1 MINQMNITIKKIQRT
16 YLEDRSNY
24 SGMVSVQ
31 GLTVVQINAFTTLVT
46 KYFKINSFV
55 IGEQK

>member
-31 GLTVVQINAFTTLVT
+31 GLTVVQINAFTTLLM
-46 KYFKINSFV
+46 KYF
-55 IGEQK
+55 